1 MRWALKEAVLG
12 FAVAVTFACGQ
23 NRVNVAATGR
33 QDHSSL
39 SLQKPQ
45 KSAGSSPE
53 KKPDR
58 VPRQDRGSDEA
69 FEDLAASAEGA
80 KVKQRFE
87 GQASYYANSL
97 RGNTMA
103 GGQPYDPNLPT
114 AAHRTLP
121 FGTLVR
127 VVRTDGG
134 QSVVVKIADRG
145 PFGNK
150 RRIIDLSRSAAARL
164 GILRAGVANVRVEVL
179 ALPPST
185 SASTPTSTD

>member
-1 MRWALKEAVLG
+1 MRLALKAALVG
-12 FAVAVTFACGQ
+12 FAVAMTIACSQ
-23 NRVNVAATGR
+23 SRVNVATTGR
-33 QDHSSL
+33 QDSSGI

-45 KSAGSSPE
+45 KSAGSSSE
-53 KKPDR
+53 KKLDR
-58 VPRQDRGSDEA
+58 VSAKDRGNDEA
-69 FEDLAASAEGA
+69 FADLTVKAEGA

-87 GQASYYANSL
+87 GQASYYSNRLS
-97 RGNTMA
+97 GNTMA

-121 FGTLVR
+121 FGALVR
-127 VVRTDGG
+127 VVRIDGG

-164 GILRAGVANVRVEVL
+164 GILRAGVAEVRVEVL
-179 ALPPST
+179 ALPL
-185 SASTPTSTD
+185 STP